1 MPRWTLLT
9 NYALVLGHLA
19 RYPRITA
26 RELAD
31 AVGITER
38 AVRRI
43 IADLVDA
50 GYILKRREGRRTR
63 YRVNPDL
70 PLRHPAHQDTAV
82 GSLLKLL
89 GLKKKGPSSRTE

>member
-1 MPRWTLLT
+1 MPKWTLLT
-9 NYALVLGHLA
+9 NYTLVLSHLA
-19 RYPRITA
+19 RYPRTTA

-43 IADLVDA
+43 IADLAEA

-70 PLRHPAHQDTAV
+70 PLRHPDHQKTPV

-89 GLKKKGPSSRTE
+89 GLKKKGPSSKVE